1 MSKIDI
7 VLIKPGSQK
16 QLYGDL
22 SDFKLTA
29 IEPPLWAAI
38 LAGYLRHLGYS
49 VILYDAEVE
58 NWDYDQT
65 AKKAIE
71 VDPLLVAIVVS
82 GSNPSASTMNMAGAG
97 EIVTLIQ
104 EIAPGIKTLL
114 CGLHPSALP
123 NQTISEEN
131 VDFVCQGEG
140 FYTLPLLIDALKS
153 GTDDFQIDGL
163 WYKKNHQ
170 VVSNPRPPLMKNL
183 DDVPMPAWELLPMKK
198 YRAHNWH
205 CFDHIK
211 ERQPYAVLYTS
222 LGCPFNCTFCC
233 INSLFGKHMIRYR
246 SLDKVMEELDFLI
259 NTFGVKNIKIIDEMF
274 ALNEKRIVAFC
285 DMIIERKYDL
295 NMWAYAR
302 VNTVTEK
309 MLYKMKQAGINWVAY
324 GFESGSKRVIES
336 ITKGYKMEQVGK
348 VVEMTYNLDIHICA
362 NFIFGLPEDDFDSMH
377 ETLKLM
383 LDINAEWANIYCAMA
398 YPGSKLYEMA
408 LENDWSLPK
417 SWAGYSQY
425 AYETLP
431 LPTHYLSGGQVLSF
445 RDYAFEAYYHN
456 PRYLNMM
463 DKKFGPET
471 VSHIQKMTKNKL
483 NRKYATVSRTQI
495 DGQQSNGHRSGD

>member
-1 MSKIDI
+1 MNNIDI

-38 LAGYLRHLGYS
+38 LAGYLRNLGYS

-58 NWDYDQT
+58 NWSYEDT
-65 AKKAIE
+65 AQKAVE
-71 VDPLLVAIVVS
+71 ANALLVAVVVS
-82 GSNPSASTMNMAGAG
+82 GSNPSASTMNMTGAG
-97 EIVTLIQ
+97 EIISKAKELNPT
-104 EIAPGIKTLL
+104 IKTLL

-123 NQTISEEN
+123 EKTLSEEN
-131 VDFVCQGEG
+131 TDFVSQGEG
-140 FYTLPLLIDALKS
+140 FYTIPMLIDALKA
-153 GTDDFQIDGL
+153 GADDFKINGL
-163 WYKKNHQ
+163 WYTKNNY
-170 VVSNPRPPLMKNL
+170 VVSNPLSPLIKNL
-183 DDVPMPAWELLPMKK
+183 DEVPMPAWDLLPMEK

-205 CFDHIK
+205 CFDHIE
-211 ERQPYAVLYTS
+211 ERQPYAILYTS

-233 INSLFGKHMIRYR
+233 INALFGKHTIRYR
-246 SLDKVMEELDFLI
+246 SLDKVLEELDFLV
-259 NTFGVKNIKIIDEMF
+259 NTYGIKNIKIIDEMF
-274 ALNEKRIVAFC
+274 ALNEKRIVSLC
-285 DMIIERKYDL
+285 DMIIERGYDL

-336 ITKGYKMEQVGK
+336 VTKGYKMEQVGK
-348 VVEMTYNLDIHICA
+348 VVEMTYDLDMHICA
-362 NFIFGLPEDDFDSMH
+362 NFIFGLPEDDYDSMN

-398 YPGSKLYEMA
+398 YPGSKLYEIAM
-408 LENDWSLPK
+408 EKEWQLPA
-417 SWAGYSQY
+417 SWEGYSQY

-431 LPTHYLSGGQVLSF
+431 LPTNYLSGGQVLSF
-445 RDYAFEAYYHN
+445 RDYAFQAYYTS
-456 PRYLNMM
+456 PRYLDMIEN
-463 DKKFGPET
+463 KIGPDT
-471 VSHIQKMTKNKL
+471 ASHIRRMTTKKL
-483 NRKYATVSRTQI
+483 KRKYSAY
-495 DGQQSNGHRSGD
+495 

>member
-16 QLYGDL
+16 QLYGNL
-22 SDFKLTA
+22 SDFGLTA

-38 LAGYLRHLGYS
+38 LAGYLRYLGYS
-49 VILYDAEVE
+49 VILYDAEVQ
-58 NWDYDQT
+58 NWNYDQT

-71 VDPLLVAIVVS
+71 VDPLMVAVVVS

-97 EIVTLIQ
+97 EIVARIQ
-104 EIAPGIKTLL
+104 NRAPRIKTLL
-114 CGLHPSALP
+114 FGLHPSALP
-123 NQTISEEN
+123 ERTLSEEK

-140 FYTLPLLIDALKS
+140 FYTLPPLIDALRTGAS
-153 GTDDFQIDGL
+153 DFQIHGL
-163 WYKKNHQ
+163 WYKKDYGI
-170 VVSNPRPPLMKNL
+170 VSNPRPPLMKNL
-183 DDVPMPAWELLPMKK
+183 DDIPMPAWDLLHMEK

-211 ERQPYAVLYTS
+211 ERQPYAVIYTS
-222 LGCPFNCTFCC
+222 LGCPFDCSFCC
-233 INSLFGKHMIRYR
+233 INALFGKHMIRYR
-246 SLDKVMEELDFLI
+246 DLDKVMAELDFLV
-259 NTFGVKNIKIIDEMF
+259 NTYGIKNIKIIDEMF

-285 DMIIERKYDL
+285 DRIIERKYNL

-302 VNTVTEK
+302 VNTVSEK
-309 MLYKMKQAGINWVAY
+309 MLAKMKQAGINWVAY
-324 GFESGSKRVIES
+324 GFESGSQKVIS
-336 ITKGYKMEQVGK
+336 DVTKGYNMAQVEK
-348 VVEMTYNLDIHICA
+348 VVDMTYSQGMHICA
-362 NFIFGLPEDDFDSMH
+362 NFIFGLPEDDFDSMN

-408 LENDWSLPK
+408 IENEWPLPE

-431 LPTHYLSGGQVLSF
+431 LPTRYLTGGQVLSF
-445 RDYAFEAYYHN
+445 RDYAFQAYYNN
-456 PRYLNMM
+456 PRYLNML
-463 DKKFGPET
+463 DKKFGSVT
-471 VSHIQKMTKNKL
+471 VSHIQKMSRNKL
-483 NRKYATVSRTQI
+483 KRKYATYR
-495 DGQQSNGHRSGD
+495 

>member
-1 MSKIDI
+1 MNNIDI

-38 LAGYLRHLGYS
+38 MAGYLKHLGYS

-58 NWDYDQT
+58 NWNYNQT
-65 AKKAIE
+65 ANKAVE
-71 VDPLLVAIVVS
+71 ADPLLAAVVVS

-104 EIAPGIKTLL
+104 DIAPGIKTLL

-123 NQTISEEN
+123 KQTISEEN

-140 FYTLPLLIDALKS
+140 FYTLPLLIDAVKA
-153 GTDDFQIDGL
+153 GANDFQIDGL
-163 WYKKNHQ
+163 WYKKDHRI
-170 VVSNPRPPLMKNL
+170 VSNPRPPLMKKL
-183 DDVPMPAWELLPMKK
+183 DQVPMPAWDLLPMDK

-205 CFDHIK
+205 CFDRIE

-233 INSLFGKHMIRYR
+233 INALFGKQAIRYR
-246 SLDKVMEELDFLI
+246 SLKNVVEELDFLV
-259 NTFGVKNIKIIDEMF
+259 NTYGIKNIKIIDEMF
-274 ALNEKRIVAFC
+274 ALNEKRIIALC

-309 MLYKMKQAGINWVAY
+309 MLSKMKQAGINWVAY
-324 GFESGSKRVIES
+324 GFESGSKRVIEN

-348 VVEMTYNLDIHICA
+348 VVEMTYDLDIHICA
-362 NFIFGLPEDDFDSMH
+362 NFIFGLPEDDFDSMN

-398 YPGSKLYEMA
+398 YPGSRLYEMA
-408 LENDWSLPK
+408 LENEWPLPG
-417 SWAGYSQY
+417 SWEGYSQY

-431 LPTHYLSGGQVLSF
+431 LPTNYLNGGQVLSF
-445 RDYAFEAYYHN
+445 RDYAFHAYYNN
-456 PRYLNMM
+456 PRYLNMIE
-463 DKKFGPET
+463 KKFS
-471 VSHIQKMTKNKL
+471 VSTAFHIREMASKKL
-483 NRKYATVSRTQI
+483 DRKYAL
-495 DGQQSNGHRSGD
+495 